1 MPRLYTAVRI
11 YGYNDTGALQDKIAE
26 FIQNAQD
33 RDHYAE
39 IQYSISNSMA
49 SALCMEYVEDK

>member
-1 MPRLYTAVRI
+1 MARLYTAVRI
-11 YGYNDTGALQDKIAE
+11 YGYNDTGTLQDKIAE

-39 IQYSISNSMA
+39 IQYSISNGMA
-49 SALCMEYVEDK
+49 SALCMEYVE

>member
-11 YGYNDTGALQDKIAE
+11 YGYNDTGALQDKIAA

-33 RDHYAE
+33 RDHCAE
-39 IQYSISNSMA
+39 IQYSMSNSMV
-49 SALCMEYVEDK
+49 SALCMEYVESK

>member
-1 MPRLYTAVRI
+1 MPRLYTSVRI
-11 YGYNDTGALQDKIAE
+11 YGYNDTGILQDKIAE

-33 RDHYAE
+33 QYHYAE
-39 IQYSISNSMA
+39 IQYSISNGMA

>member
-39 IQYSISNSMA
+39 IQYSMSNSMA
-49 SALCMEYVEDK
+49 SALCMEYVE

>member
-1 MPRLYTAVRI
+1 MSRLYTAVRI

-26 FIQNAQD
+26 FIQSAQD

-39 IQYSISNSMA
+39 IQYSISNGMA

>member
-1 MPRLYTAVRI
+1 MSRLYTMIRI
-11 YGYNDTGALQDKIAE
+11 YGHNDTGALQDKIAA

-39 IQYSISNSMA
+39 IQYSMSNSMV
-49 SALCMEYVEDK
+49 SALCMEYVESE

>member
-11 YGYNDTGALQDKIAE
+11 YGYNDAGALQNKIVE

-33 RDHYAE
+33 QGHYVE
-39 IQYSISNSMA
+39 IQYSMSNSMA

>member
-11 YGYNDTGALQDKIAE
+11 YGYSDTGILQDKIAE

-39 IQYSISNSMA
+39 IQYSMSNSMV
-49 SALCMEYVEDK
+49 SALCMEYVE

>member
-1 MPRLYTAVRI
+1 MPRLYTSVRL
-11 YGYNDTGALQDKIAE
+11 YGYSDAGTLQDKIAE

-39 IQYSISNSMA
+39 IQYSMSNSMA

>member
-1 MPRLYTAVRI
+1 MSRFYTDICI
-11 YGYNDTGALQDKIAE
+11 YGYNSFSTLQDKIAE

-49 SALCMEYVEDK
+49 SALCMEYVES

>member
-11 YGYNDTGALQDKIAE
+11 YGYNDTGTLQDKIAE

-39 IQYSISNSMA
+39 IQYFISNGMA
-49 SALCMEYVEDK
+49 SALCMEYVE